1 MMRTLTLIMLAGFA
15 SCEES
20 EPAPEDKP
28 GLTQDEFY
36 PAIYEDACERAE
48 FCGVDDSLN
57 GGPCSGVD
65 PDRRCPVE
73 DEDYTYDPIAAEEC
87 LNAERECYENEQG
100 VVIVRNVE
108 PGVCARVC
116 LYDDKGGPE

>member
-1 MMRTLTLIMLAGFA
+1 MRTLTLFFLAGFA

-20 EPAPEDKP
+20 EPAPEDQP

-36 PAIYEDACERAE
+36 PAIHEILCELDE
-48 FCGVDDSLN
+48 VCGVDTT
-57 GGPCSGVD
+57 GPGRPCSGAT
-65 PDRRCPVE
+65 PDGRCPVE

-100 VVIVRNVE
+100 EVIVRLVE
-108 PGVCARVC
+108 PGVCARAC